1 METAADGDLTGEKHN
16 EGRSSVQDRSSAEN
30 SPSASPNKPEQKPEQ
45 KKTIFSK
52 GKKRKKTDKDLN
64 APKAPLT
71 GYVRFLN
78 EHREKVRAENQNLP
92 FHEVTKILGNMWSQL
107 PSEQKQAYLDEAEKD
122 KERYMKELEVYQQ
135 TDAYKNFVARQKAM
149 KKGEGDVNGAE
160 GNDDLFCSACNLY
173 FNSPHNKREH
183 MSGKKHFAV
192 VSSQMDKSEKREE
205 KANGRD
211 SSDTKKVGDSSDSQP
226 LEIPLDGDIPIF
238 TEEFLN
244 YNKARE
250 NELRKLRKVNTEF
263 EEQNAILSKH
273 IENMKKGIDKLE
285 GERKEQQNEISALQR
300 HLAKLRQII
309 SRSFVDIQ
317 IPGVTDPLTSE
328 TVDSFVAKLQQ
339 YIQENSKEN
348 LELTSR
354 IKDIIASLDYPNCL
368 TADTPHIT
376 DALICS

>member
-1 METAADGDLTGEKHN
+1 METAGDSDLTGEKHN
-16 EGRSSVQDRSSAEN
+16 EARSSVQDKSSAEN

-107 PSEQKQAYLDEAEKD
+107 PSQQKQAYLEEAEKD

-149 KKGEGDVNGAE
+149 KKGEDVNGAE

-183 MSGKKHFAV
+183 MSGKKHLAV
-192 VSSQMDKSEKREE
+192 VSSQMDKSEKHEE
-205 KANGRD
+205 KTNGRD
-211 SSDTKKVGDSSDSQP
+211 SSDTKKVEETSDSQP
-226 LEIPLDGDIPIF
+226 LQIPLDGDIPIF

-300 HLAKLRQII
+300 HLARLRQII

-368 TADTPHIT
+368 TADAPHIT